1 MVLCM
6 TGSSATT
13 MWGITE
19 LPACVIQQIQPC
31 STLIIDSYSFLRMP
45 SIHCNLILNLSSDWF
60 TSFNTIHNDQKCFYL
75 MAVTTKISKMK
86 APGWRWRHLHMEGGR
101 RIVLQWDRGC
111 DIILFQPYT
120 FSARTDV
127 STRASGLIIVPRR
140 KGVCTCVS
148 DCFRASL
155 VSMPMSWTWFFCSV
169 KFCLFG
175 IWNHGAELC
184 YENLSWFEYFG
195 SSKTLTAASIC
206 HVYAQQTRVRM
217 CVVYECNLK
226 DQISQ
231 NKPQYVTVSQHFFF
245 VFTVR
250 QLRHVLHSS
259 SSNLCF
265 AYLRRALHWRCGASL
280 AIAPQDL
287 WNRWILPTCAAF
299 CTTTFGIWTR
309 SM

>member
-155 VSMPMSWTWFFCSV
+155 VSMPMSWTWFFLFCQVLFVWNLESWSRTLLRKSV
-169 KFCLFG
+169 M
-175 IWNHGAELC
+175 IWVLWLKQNSDSSV
-184 YENLSWFEYFG
+184 NLP
-195 SSKTLTAASIC
+195 
-206 HVYAQQTRVRM
+206 
-217 CVVYECNLK
+217 CV
-226 DQISQ
+226 
-231 NKPQYVTVSQHFFF
+231 
-245 VFTVR
+245 
-250 QLRHVLHSS
+250 
-259 SSNLCF
+259 
-265 AYLRRALHWRCGASL
+265 
-280 AIAPQDL
+280 
-287 WNRWILPTCAAF
+287 CAADS
-299 CTTTFGIWTR
+299 CANVCCIWVQPKR
-309 SM
+309 SNKSE